1 VFQAENR
8 LAETRR
14 EAIRNEKA
22 VFTMQQEVG
31 ELYSETFLWAVWSGV
46 LANER
51 QATQATAKARQF
63 QMQLESTKAEMSG
76 LMIELKKMEVC

>member
-1 VFQAENR
+1 
-8 LAETRR
+8 
-14 EAIRNEKA
+14 
-22 VFTMQQEVG
+22 
-31 ELYSETFLWAVWSGV
+31 V

-51 QATQATAKARQF
+51 QATQASAKARQF